1 MTQYSKLIQ
10 RLMLFVGLFLSL
22 IFLLF
27 VINQIH
33 LIQQLASE
41 INQSFGKF
49 ILVTCSFLLLVL
61 FLIPFFIYF
70 RLPAPLIHPTD
81 EAGIPA
87 YEKKLRSRWKNH
99 PFLVAEKLD
108 LESAGGLDQAR
119 IILQKESNRIIQRN
133 ASAVFLTT
141 AISQNGRLDG
151 LTVLATQIR
160 MVWQIAKL
168 YKQRPSLREMSWLYG
183 NVAITTLLAAELEDM
198 DISEQVEPII
208 NSVMG
213 TSASKSIPM
222 FGNVTE
228 VIMDSMLQ
236 GSVNA
241 FLTLRV
247 GIICRQYCSSTKLP
261 SRFSIRKNAF
271 AEAALL
277 LGNLVTR
284 GSSQVVK
291 GILKALG
298 KRGMNTVKRGY
309 QNVEKGTKNI
319 GTGIGSFFRKISWGS
334 EKTPKGENP
343 EIS

>member
-10 RLMLFVGLFLSL
+10 QLMLFVGLFFILV
-22 IFLLF
+22 FLLF
-27 VINQIH
+27 VVNQLH

-41 INQSFGKF
+41 INPSFGKF
-49 ILVTCSFLLLVL
+49 ILVVCSVLLIIL
-61 FLIPFFIYF
+61 FLIPFYIYF
-70 RLPAPLIHPTD
+70 RLPAPLVHPLD

-87 YEKKLRSRWKNH
+87 FEKKLKTRWKNH
-99 PFLVAEKLD
+99 PILMAEKLD

-119 IILQKESNRIIQRN
+119 ILLQNESNRIIQRN

-168 YKQRPSLREMSWLYG
+168 YNQRPSLREMSWLYG

-213 TSASKSIPM
+213 TSAGKSIPM
-222 FGNVTE
+222 FGNVTD
-228 VIMDSMLQ
+228 VIMDSLLQ
-236 GSVNA
+236 GSINA

-261 SRFSIRKNAF
+261 PRFSIRKNAF
-271 AEAALL
+271 AEATLL

-284 GSSQVVK
+284 GSSKVVK
-291 GILKALG
+291 GVLKALG
-298 KRGMNTVKRGY
+298 RRGVNTMKRGF
-309 QNVEKGTKNI
+309 QNVEKGTRNI
-319 GTGIGSFFRKISWGS
+319 GSGISSFFRKISWGS
-334 EKTPKGENP
+334 EKTPKDENP